1 MNVSDLDGSDNE
13 KGGGMNDGV
22 GSRDGNNQ
30 TEVSEN
36 LSGDAEV
43 TPNNDAK
50 LKDVENISKPSE
62 VSEKDLDTWVM
73 DSNTGEDLAGNTVDC
88 ASTEQMEPVED
99 VSKYSKENHERQNE
113 QGAMQVQTKKTE
125 FLNKR
130 TNEKDSVNC
139 KGNDQKWEQNMV
151 DEDNKSSSM
160 EISNCDQGRVSTQ
173 LNSDSLQR
181 DTEKMAE
188 QDSCTLPCTE
198 RSNQVST
205 TMSSGCK
212 MESEDQHFQHGSKQ
226 MKPSDEIPSSIKE
239 FMEEIVNL
247 ALNLSLDNADE
258 RQGEHVSSR
267 SSADFTSTCTENP
280 SGENSP
286 QDERGGSL
294 KNGSRTFPPTESV
307 PQGNFETI
315 CVSSDEKMS
324 TETLK
329 KADEVERKSNE
340 IVAGLV
346 EEGQGCAP
354 TEQET
359 NSVENERPCSDSAMG
374 SGKEETTKLS
384 VESEDECET
393 DSEDEYENDH
403 RSGGILTLQP
413 AYQASPGE
421 CSVMSCLSQFCASEL
436 LDGNNKFACEVCTR
450 RAQRAKKRKGS
461 RTPKDDDKDDVSG
474 DSSSEG

>member
-13 KGGGMNDGV
+13 QGDRMNDGV

-160 EISNCDQGRVSTQ
+160 EISNCDQGSVSTQ

-205 TMSSGCK
+205 TMSSRCK
-212 MESEDQHFQHGSKQ
+212 MESEDQHFQHGSQ
-226 MKPSDEIPSSIKE
+226 EMKPNDEILSSVKE
-239 FMEEIVNL
+239 FVEEIVNL

-258 RQGEHVSSR
+258 RQDEHVSSR
-267 SSADFTSTCTENP
+267 SSGDFRSTFAENP
-280 SGENSP
+280 SGN
-286 QDERGGSL
+286 GSL
-294 KNGSRTFPPTESV
+294 ENGSRTFAPTESLL
-307 PQGNFETI
+307 QGNFETI
-315 CVSSDEKMS
+315 CASSDEKMT
-324 TETLK
+324 TETHNSLK
-329 KADEVERKSNE
+329 QADEVERKSNK

-346 EEGQGCAP
+346 EEGQDCAP
-354 TEQET
+354 TKQET
-359 NSVENERPCSDSAMG
+359 DSVENEIPCSDSAMG
-374 SGKEETTKLS
+374 SEREEITKLS
-384 VESEDECET
+384 VESEDEDECET
-393 DSEDEYENDH
+393 DSEEEYENDH
-403 RSGGILTLQP
+403 RSGRILTLQP

-450 RAQRAKKRKGS
+450 RAQRAKKGKGS